1 VTIRPKLA
9 LAALSAMSLVLVA
22 ACGSS
27 TGSGD
32 KKAGGDLSGQKLVY
46 VNYGGDTLKAAQAAW
61 LDPFSK
67 KTGVQIATDSP
78 SDPAKVKAMVQAG
91 NTTWD
96 VIDIDTASGAA
107 GCGTLYEKRADIGVD
122 IKDIDPKFVTDE
134 CGVPIM
140 VQAVGLVYNTK
151 KFGNNPPTKLTDF
164 MDTQKYPGQ
173 RLMFNY
179 PPGSMDPLLMA
190 DGVAPDKLYPLD
202 TNRAAAAIKKLGKN
216 LTLDA
221 TLAQE
226 AQELESGDFSMCLC
240 YLGRA
245 ALSAEKGAPIDVV
258 WDKAWEGW
266 DAAYAIKGSKSP
278 KAQAALLN
286 YIATPGPQ
294 AAFTEHLPYGPTTP
308 AAKPNV
314 PAALRKWLPQDNVS
328 KMGPQGEVVADMKW
342 WAQNADKAFAA
353 WTAMTAG

>member
-1 VTIRPKLA
+1 MTTKPKSA
-9 LAALSAMSLVLVA
+9 LAVLCALSLMSVA

-27 TGSGD
+27 TGQDTAGD
-32 KKAGGDLSGQKLVY
+32 SLSGQKLVY
-46 VNYGGDTLKAAQAAW
+46 VNYGGDTMKAAQTAW

-67 KTGVQIATDSP
+67 KTGVRIATDSP

-96 VIDIDTASGAA
+96 AIDIDTVSGAE
-107 GCGTLYEKRADIGVD
+107 GCGTLYAKRSEIGVD
-122 IKDIDPKFVTDE
+122 VQNVAPKYLTDE

-140 VQAVGLVYNTK
+140 VQSVGLVYNTK
-151 KFGNNPPTKLTDF
+151 KFGGNPPAKITDF
-164 MDTQKYPGQ
+164 MDLQKYPGK
-173 RLMFNY
+173 RLVFNY
-179 PPGSMDPLLMA
+179 APGSIDPLLLA

-202 TNRAAAAIKKLGKN
+202 TTRAAAAIKKLGGN
-216 LTLDA
+216 LTLDS

-226 AQELESGDFSMCLC
+226 AQGLESGDFSMCLC

-245 ALSAEKGAPIDVV
+245 ALSAQKGAPIDVV

-266 DAAYAIKGSKSP
+266 DAVYAVKGSKSP
-278 KAQAALLN
+278 QAQAALMN
-286 YIATPGPQ
+286 FIATPDAQ
-294 AAFTEHLPYGPTTP
+294 SAFTEQLPYGPTVP
-308 AAKPNV
+308 SAKPNV
-314 PAALRKWLPQDNVS
+314 PAELRKWLPQNNID

-342 WAQNADKAFAA
+342 WLANADKTFAA